1 MMDTRNGETTELY
14 DGITITLLF
23 LKETLAYSEIV
34 DTRDWSWGPCI
45 YAHCIIGKICL
56 SPPIAL
62 HERNFRSSSSYLFL
76 PVP

>member
-1 MMDTRNGETTELY
+1 MMDTRNGEKTELY

-23 LKETLAYSEIV
+23 LKGTLAYSEIV

-45 YAHCIIGKICL
+45 YAHCMIGKICL
-56 SPPIAL
+56 SPPI
-62 HERNFRSSSSYLFL
+62 ERNFRSSSSYLFL